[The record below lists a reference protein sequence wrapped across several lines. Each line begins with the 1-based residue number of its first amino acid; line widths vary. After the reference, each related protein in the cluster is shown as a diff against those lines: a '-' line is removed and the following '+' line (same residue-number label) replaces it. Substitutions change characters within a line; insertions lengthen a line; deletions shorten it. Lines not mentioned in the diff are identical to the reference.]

1 MHCSDPFRGWGPTK
15 QPVFTGGA
23 RAFCTPMLML
33 GLHRRTEWIWIGRDV
48 FRLVSE
54 IHVVELYP
62 FAKAALPKYHRPWHL
77 YFSEVPVSWLQLNG
91 MFSFANGCSN
101 NKRGI
106 CKLLGDLVQNEPN
119 HVKDYFLLV
128 LYIKPSP
135 RIPLGSSPD
144 EFPWCA
150 GLLAVGLSSLPPSL
164 LFKHQLE
171 HHLSCEAFYGLRYL
185 GALPPPILLWAH
197 GTLYFVSLL
206 DSWVSFLLGAKYPA
220 EYLEPYRCLVV
231 FQERKKL
238 W

>member
-1 MHCSDPFRGWGPTK
+1 
-15 QPVFTGGA
+15 
-23 RAFCTPMLML
+23 
-33 GLHRRTEWIWIGRDV
+33 
-48 FRLVSE
+48 
-54 IHVVELYP
+54 
-62 FAKAALPKYHRPWHL
+62 
-77 YFSEVPVSWLQLNG
+77 

-171 HHLSCEAFYGLRYL
+171 H
-185 GALPPPILLWAH
+185 I
-197 GTLYFVSLL
+197 
-206 DSWVSFLLGAKYPA
+206 
-220 EYLEPYRCLVV
+220 CLVKPSMASDTWV
-231 FQERKKL
+231 PCPPYCCGPTAPSTLFLYWILECLSFWVLNTQQSISNL
-238 W
+238 IGA